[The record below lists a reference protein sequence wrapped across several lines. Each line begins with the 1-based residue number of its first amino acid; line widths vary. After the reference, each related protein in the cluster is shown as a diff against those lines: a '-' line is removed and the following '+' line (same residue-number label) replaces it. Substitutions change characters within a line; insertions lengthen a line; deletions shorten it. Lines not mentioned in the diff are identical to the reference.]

1 MSIFE
6 RFKSRPDEEPSRSQ
20 EAIERA
26 QGDLRRQLLKR
37 TKTIEKITPGQDEGE
52 KDQNSQEKEAA

>member
-1 MSIFE
+1 MPIFE
-6 RFKSRPDEEPSRSQ
+6 RFKSRPDEDPSRSH

-37 TKTIEKITPGQDEGE
+37 TKTIEKITPGQDEGG
-52 KDQNSQEKEAA
+52 KDQNSQDKGAA